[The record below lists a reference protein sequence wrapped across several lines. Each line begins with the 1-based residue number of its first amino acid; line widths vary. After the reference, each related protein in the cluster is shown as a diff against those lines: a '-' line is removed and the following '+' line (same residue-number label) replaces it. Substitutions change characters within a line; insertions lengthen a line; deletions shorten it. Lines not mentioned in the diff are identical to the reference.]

1 MLTTILFI
9 LTIGLSISTLILS
22 VKRDVLA
29 KKLNIANDK
38 VNNFDNLLQGYYKPL
53 RQGHYIIN
61 CTQENKEKNMI
72 YNVECVI
79 LVNEIDRY
87 TNGESKLEFVD
98 VNMICDSSKFDPDS
112 MRNFVKKSFRI
123 YRKTD
128 EINWLESE
136 IEIKETRKNKLDKIK
151 ESLKSLNS

>member
-9 LTIGLSISTLILS
+9 LTIGLSVSTLLLFLNRNI
-22 VKRDVLA
+22 LA

-38 VNNFDNLLQGYYKPL
+38 INNFDILLQSYYKPL

-61 CTQENKEKNMI
+61 ATQENKEKNVK
-72 YNVECVI
+72 YNVQCVV

-87 TNGESKLEFVD
+87 TNGESKLELVD
-98 VNMICDSSKFDPDS
+98 VNMICNSSNFDHDS
-112 MRNFVKKSFRI
+112 MRTLVKKSFRI

-136 IEIKETRKNKLDKIK
+136 IEIKEARKLKLDKIK
-151 ESLKSLNS
+151 ESLKS